1 MIGRQHECPHH
12 VALRPQ
18 LRLDA
23 NHSRFTF
30 VCDEEGICNEVIEEG
45 FFPVEHA
52 DLGMYKQRSSL
63 QDSALGMYTPM
74 MAAYVGKLM
83 EQNVE
88 SASPIEG
95 PFDDHY
101 WDDIL
106 HALCPRS
113 SVLGPHDE
121 WDILSSFTI
130 DGSRLPGLAPE
141 KRSHVLDLWCTG
153 SHAESRGSALQ
164 FDNLPG
170 GALPLPLQLKP
181 DGNTEYP
188 GAIEWQPQPES
199 SHDVMQFDAATA
211 FSAAQDDA
219 EQDAVL
225 AVAAMESSSI
235 TIISYGFDR
244 HYVGRREL
252 EIRLEELPDWRV
264 HLMHQWRD
272 HAPQPPFYIWTI
284 KPAPDEG
291 HNCFSVIVQ
300 CGPNRVGYNLVL
312 LDITFDDE
320 TASRLIVEVPLIV
333 MHSTL
338 LHAAGVLDWI
348 ESTAVIK
355 HGATMWLRGFPQV
368 THSGDYIRALL
379 SRTEAISL
387 VQRQASRSRSPRPPS
402 GEATESDDESE
413 GEEVTRVRTSAYRMV
428 SVHKKIHIDP
438 NGPLCVQFAAG
449 LRRNDDD
456 VFDCHQVN
464 HPPDD
469 HVRDGDPVWIV
480 ELYENHRTQVHPTD
494 VLCLLDLNVDDWN
507 GRQSTPTRQVM
518 WIPSVVTRAE
528 LLQYLRCHHFC
539 LHTNADR
546 CTLWLNRNVWP
557 ITDTMGR
564 QIVAGDYIKL
574 VIVAPPHIRH
584 SSFMVSLQDDE
595 ARERNRRVYTYIPT
609 SSTSESDSEDSSQ
622 HSQRHPTSSV
632 DSESQHDQ
640 THVSDRWCSAH
651 AEATLSTV
659 IELDSCLP
667 APARYAH
674 IDAHRLGLLHT
685 RLKTLWIP
693 PHDMHQTDLEWHPA
707 TINGWTQTLP
717 WKGQFLEEIHFYID
731 GSSIFSHQAGERR
744 AGLAVAFLGT
754 QGPLL
759 FWGGLQARKV
769 DGTAT
774 SPLAETCGLL
784 QAILWAHSLLN
795 EFPWL
800 CQSHFHFWG
809 DAIGPGHFVKGD
821 WYPNAHLD
829 QVNCSRELFFWLE
842 ERVQHSCQWH
852 HVKAHNGCPWNE
864 CVDVVAR
871 AVAEDIL
878 LAPQF
883 SDLWKEVINDEIDRN
898 AIGWL
903 WFREKLEAHPQP
915 DILCSPTDIVIK
927 LPEAPHANF
936 GSQLTINNVW
946 KKWAHGDSPVEE
958 EAAIQVV
965 SANVLSLFAGKGDKL
980 AQGHYVSSRME
991 ELQWQ
996 CKNAGVDIVGLQET
1010 RHRAGHYFSCEHY
1023 HVLSGAA
1030 TVKGHGGTQIW
1041 IAKTLQCGLSIT
1053 PEHLRTVYQDSQLLI
1068 ACLQHPAISLVI
1080 VTAHAPTSDKDTEA
1094 GQWWNQVTLKLKLC
1108 PKWPVIGLFDAN
1120 SRVGS
1125 KVSPSVGDHGGSHE
1139 NVAGAMFHEWLL
1151 QHEMWLPSTF
1161 ATSHHGDHHTWYH
1174 ATGASARLDYV
1185 VLSKCFKDLEVQSWV
1200 SKDIDL
1206 SLQRVDHVPVCCSLK
1221 VKLQA
1226 SNGNFTPKQQRQQN
1240 GRGEPNNINFA
1251 SIPWKLNVHEHA
1263 DQLDVTLRTLQ
1274 EGSSKARR
1282 LRKQHLT
1289 DPTWTLIK
1297 AKRNCWRQ
1305 ILLMRSHL
1313 RQGFLREVWSAWRH
1327 QVRPEQYKPTLYSF
1341 QAWLRWSDFET
1352 ARWLYLHKHFATLAA
1367 KAVRED
1373 DRGYYEDLA
1382 KRAGDT
1388 DTHHGLQKLWGEVA
1402 AMLPKAQN
1410 RRRNNT
1416 TAQQP
1421 PLEEMQCHFDQ
1432 LEAGEPM
1439 EFEDLAADCLRQQLL
1454 HQAHATCSFQLS
1466 TLPSRLTMERLCLR
1480 TIPGKAAGL
1489 DRVSPNIVRHQAP
1502 IVGKALFE
1510 LVMKAWM
1517 TGSEPISWKGGL
1529 QIALWKGKGSK
1540 QTPASY
1546 RGIVL
1551 LSALA
1556 KRWHALLRQQLLPH
1570 VLQQKLDTQ
1579 YGGFPGQQPGFATCA
1594 IRSISNI
1601 AHANGLSDACL
1612 FLDLRSAFHHLI
1624 RQAAWNFG
1632 ETAFTPTLCEALDNE
1647 GIDAAALQARV
1658 RGGQHY
1664 GVLPLPSHLNNLL
1677 VDLHTSTWYT
1687 LKGSSGPSAT
1697 HRGTRPGSPFA
1708 DLGFN
1713 AFMSQVMIIIREF
1726 LWQQADLTSAMH
1738 SVNLEP
1744 VVIGWVDDLAIPIL
1758 STNAEALLNTIKTV
1772 TEGVV
1777 RIMWEAGL
1785 QINLGKGKTECVA
1798 TFRGR
1803 KAPAVRSQTFVN
1815 DKGQIGIEIPRD
1827 GNAQLHLVGQYVHL
1841 GTCFGQGLHFG
1852 GEINRRIGAATT
1864 TFRQLSKPLFANRRI
1879 SIPTRLQ
1886 LLEALVCSKLMYNSG
1901 VWPQLTGRQHQ
1912 KLEHTIIG
1920 WQRRIINQGFWSEE
1934 LVRDEVLQRRWQL
1947 PTLAVR
1953 LAVARIRFALAA
1965 SRNPMETT
1973 WRLIG
1978 LEFEGCSRSWCQ
1990 LLLPALQ
1997 WLVDVIPKA
2006 QFFDERCEDLN
2017 FQQITEWLQSEQRPH
2032 KGVIKRAL
2040 QKHLLQER
2048 IIQEVRDGYEEV
2060 RSIFQGLGLY
2070 KPEQEVQEGSASNFT
2085 CEVCDMKFG
2094 NAQKLQVHRWSKHGL
2109 VSVERQFVFGPVC
2122 ASCGVNFWTPQR
2134 VQQHLRYSRL
2144 VSDGCFERLRRYKS
2158 SFDFT
2163 GPV

>member
-1 MIGRQHECPHH
+1 M
-12 VALRPQ
+12 
-18 LRLDA
+18 
-23 NHSRFTF
+23 
-30 VCDEEGICNEVIEEG
+30 
-45 FFPVEHA
+45 
-52 DLGMYKQRSSL
+52 
-63 QDSALGMYTPM
+63 
-74 MAAYVGKLM
+74 
-83 EQNVE
+83 
-88 SASPIEG
+88 
-95 PFDDHY
+95 
-101 WDDIL
+101 
-106 HALCPRS
+106 
-113 SVLGPHDE
+113 
-121 WDILSSFTI
+121 
-130 DGSRLPGLAPE
+130 
-141 KRSHVLDLWCTG
+141 
-153 SHAESRGSALQ
+153 
-164 FDNLPG
+164 
-170 GALPLPLQLKP
+170 
-181 DGNTEYP
+181 
-188 GAIEWQPQPES
+188 
-199 SHDVMQFDAATA
+199 
-211 FSAAQDDA
+211 
-219 EQDAVL
+219 
-225 AVAAMESSSI
+225 
-235 TIISYGFDR
+235 
-244 HYVGRREL
+244 
-252 EIRLEELPDWRV
+252 
-264 HLMHQWRD
+264 
-272 HAPQPPFYIWTI
+272 
-284 KPAPDEG
+284 
-291 HNCFSVIVQ
+291 
-300 CGPNRVGYNLVL
+300 
-312 LDITFDDE
+312 
-320 TASRLIVEVPLIV
+320 
-333 MHSTL
+333 
-338 LHAAGVLDWI
+338 
-348 ESTAVIK
+348 
-355 HGATMWLRGFPQV
+355 
-368 THSGDYIRALL
+368 
-379 SRTEAISL
+379 
-387 VQRQASRSRSPRPPS
+387 
-402 GEATESDDESE
+402 
-413 GEEVTRVRTSAYRMV
+413 
-428 SVHKKIHIDP
+428 
-438 NGPLCVQFAAG
+438 
-449 LRRNDDD
+449 
-456 VFDCHQVN
+456 
-464 HPPDD
+464 
-469 HVRDGDPVWIV
+469 
-480 ELYENHRTQVHPTD
+480 
-494 VLCLLDLNVDDWN
+494 
-507 GRQSTPTRQVM
+507 
-518 WIPSVVTRAE
+518 
-528 LLQYLRCHHFC
+528 
-539 LHTNADR
+539 
-546 CTLWLNRNVWP
+546 
-557 ITDTMGR
+557 
-564 QIVAGDYIKL
+564 
-574 VIVAPPHIRH
+574 
-584 SSFMVSLQDDE
+584 
-595 ARERNRRVYTYIPT
+595 
-609 SSTSESDSEDSSQ
+609 
-622 HSQRHPTSSV
+622 
-632 DSESQHDQ
+632 
-640 THVSDRWCSAH
+640 
-651 AEATLSTV
+651 
-659 IELDSCLP
+659 
-667 APARYAH
+667 
-674 IDAHRLGLLHT
+674 
-685 RLKTLWIP
+685 
-693 PHDMHQTDLEWHPA
+693 
-707 TINGWTQTLP
+707 
-717 WKGQFLEEIHFYID
+717 
-731 GSSIFSHQAGERR
+731 
-744 AGLAVAFLGT
+744 
-754 QGPLL
+754 
-759 FWGGLQARKV
+759 
-769 DGTAT
+769 
-774 SPLAETCGLL
+774 
-784 QAILWAHSLLN
+784 
-795 EFPWL
+795 
-800 CQSHFHFWG
+800 
-809 DAIGPGHFVKGD
+809 
-821 WYPNAHLD
+821 
-829 QVNCSRELFFWLE
+829 
-842 ERVQHSCQWH
+842 
-852 HVKAHNGCPWNE
+852 KAHNGCPWNE

-878 LAPQF
+878 IAPQF
-883 SDLWKEVINDEIDRN
+883 SDLWKEVINDETDRN

-903 WFREKLEAHPQP
+903 WFRERLEAHPQP
-915 DILCSPTDIVIK
+915 DILCSPTDIVMK
-927 LPEAPHANF
+927 LPEVPHANF

-946 KKWAHGDSPVEE
+946 KQWAHGDSPVEE
-958 EAAIQVV
+958 KAAIRVV

-996 CKNAGVDIVGLQET
+996 CKNAGADMET

-1041 IAKTLQCGLSIT
+1041 IAKTLQCGLTIT
-1053 PEHLRTVYQDSQLLI
+1053 SEHLRTVYQDSQLLI
-1068 ACLQHPAISLVI
+1068 ACLQHPAIRLVI
-1080 VTAHAPTSDKDTEA
+1080 VTAHAPTSDKDIEA
-1094 GQWWNQVTLKLKLC
+1094 GQWWNQVTMKLKLC

-1125 KVSPSVGDHGGSHE
+1125 KVSPSVGDHGGSQE

-1221 VKLQA
+1221 VQMQA
-1226 SNGNFTPKQQRQQN
+1226 SNGSFTPKQQKQQN
-1240 GRGEPNNINFA
+1240 GRGEPDNINFA

-1274 EGSSKARR
+1274 EDSRQARR

-1327 QVRPEQYKPTLYSF
+1327 QVRPDQYKPTLYSF

-1421 PLEEMQCHFDQ
+1421 PLEEMQRHFDQ

-1439 EFEDLAADCLRQQLL
+1439 EFADLAADCLRQQLL
-1454 HQAHATCSFQLS
+1454 HQTHATCSFQLS
-1466 TLPSRLTMERLCLR
+1466 ALPSRLTMERLCLR

-1489 DRVSPNIVRHQAP
+1489 DRVNPNIVRQQAP

-1570 VLQQKLDTQ
+1570 VMQQKLDTQ
-1579 YGGFPGQQPGFATCA
+1579 YGGFPGQQPGFATCT

-1632 ETAFTPTLCEALDNE
+1632 ETTFTPTLCEALGNE

-1687 LKGSSGPSAT
+1687 LKGSSEPSAT

-1726 LWQQADLTSAMH
+1726 LWQQADLTSAMQ

-1815 DKGQIGIEIPRD
+1815 DKGQIGIEIPQD
-1827 GNAQLHLVGQYVHL
+1827 GNARLHLVGQYVHL

-1864 TFRQLSKPLFANRRI
+1864 TFRQLAKPLFANRRI

-1920 WQRRIINQGFWSEE
+1920 WQRRIINQGFWSED

-1965 SRNPMETT
+1965 SRKPLETT

-2006 QFFDERCEDLN
+2006 QFFDVRCEDLN
-2017 FQQITEWLQSEQRPH
+2017 FQQITEWLQSEHRPH
-2032 KGVIKRAL
+2032 KGMIKRAL

-2060 RSIFQGLGLY
+2060 RNIFQGLGLY
-2070 KPEQEVQEGSASNFT
+2070 KPALEVQEGSAPNFT

-2109 VSVERQFVFGPVC
+2109 VSVERQFVFGKVC

-2144 VSDGCFERLRRYKS
+2144 ASDGCFERLRRYKAPLTS
-2158 SFDFT
+2158 PVQFEIPDDLKHIHRLPAVQAQLPMDTDGPTRFDIEIGREKEEWQQEWTSLGLPLDRPDDLWDQTCKWFSEATLAWGQRDSAEILDLFDYWAQAMEDLQRETSCEDTMAMWLTTEWLQHELPTVIQEWEDPDDLQKADFQAYDLITAMPIYKLLLRKERLGRREPRAPYLLPATVAAPRPARGLGITSHYFAQNEFLMDVLTPELTQPAIDPKLTVVVGPRGQHIIIIVHLFAGRRRNDDLHSWIDRISAQWLPGFETWILSFDTAIHSTLGNLLGKNFARLIQVAKT
-2163 GPV
+2163 GAIAASASGPPCETYSPARHLPPPSDSCLRWPRPLRSKQRLWGIADRSLRELEQLRTGNLLYFNCNILEFHVSLRGGVSLLEHPADPNEEGKCSSWQSCLHQHYAKSVINTKPVRINQWRYGAPTVKPTVIRVMNATRADRELHQHYVEGLEKPSAKLGGVNSQGEFHTAAAKEYPAAMSRALATSIVKELAIKLKRGYHCIDCKDLGANYDWLLEVKKVCATIRADACMRPDYQRQS